1 MKINFDHEE
10 LRKKYNPE
18 GSAVREA
25 QLRMLDILVYISE
38 LCENNGLRYWLAGG
52 TLLGAYR
59 HAGFIP
65 WDDDLDIEMPLE
77 DMIKLKKIMLEN
89 PSKDYIFQDH
99 STDPY
104 YFYSYSKIRDTH
116 YLCESDSPDE
126 RFFKYKGVW
135 VDIFPLEEHSIKMQ
149 KLSFY
154 TNSYGRRFLVYSKF
168 PLLRFLV
175 LTRYYLNYKLLF
187 PTLRFIAHLLPSSK
201 GCYNKTLGCE
211 YFYSQK
217 KCDIFPLS
225 KISFE
230 GLVFNAPCNPEK
242 ALTSFYGPDF
252 MCLPSEQNRTTHQ
265 INVKYIENINEEKV

>member
-65 WDDDLDIEMPLE
+65 WDDDLDIEMLLE
-77 DMIKLKKIMLEN
+77 DMIKLKEIMLEN

-116 YLCESDSPDE
+116 SLCESDSPDE

-135 VDIFPLEEHSIKMQ
+135 VDIFPLEEHSII
-149 KLSFY
+149 
-154 TNSYGRRFLVYSKF
+154 G
-168 PLLRFLV
+168 
-175 LTRYYLNYKLLF
+175 
-187 PTLRFIAHLLPSSK
+187 HLA
-201 GCYNKTLGCE
+201 
-211 YFYSQK
+211 F
-217 KCDIFPLS
+217 
-225 KISFE
+225 
-230 GLVFNAPCNPEK
+230 VFTK
-242 ALTSFYGPDF
+242 
-252 MCLPSEQNRTTHQ
+252 
-265 INVKYIENINEEKV
+265 

>member
-1 MKINFDHEE
+1 MN
-10 LRKKYNPE
+10 
-18 GSAVREA
+18 V
-25 QLRMLDILVYISE
+25 
-38 LCENNGLRYWLAGG
+38 
-52 TLLGAYR
+52 
-59 HAGFIP
+59 
-65 WDDDLDIEMPLE
+65 
-77 DMIKLKKIMLEN
+77 
-89 PSKDYIFQDH
+89 
-99 STDPY
+99 
-104 YFYSYSKIRDTH
+104 
-116 YLCESDSPDE
+116 
-126 RFFKYKGVW
+126 FFKYKGVW